1 MPKSQPLAEIVKLL
15 NTQATIILTSCFAV
29 AGLIVLVIN
38 LFPFGIANGITQ
50 NLSCVSSI
58 EERIVRG
65 NSLTGIIEPDETV
78 KIFFGYYDCNEIK
91 KNDIVIY
98 NYAGNPDPLIKIVK
112 GVEGDKFAFQK
123 TEAGWYILINEEIL
137 KNSKNQP
144 YILDERGYRM
154 LSLYEKDYTGIIP
167 ENAYLIMGNLTSGT
181 TDSSRYGLVHKNDI
195 LGKAIR

>member
-15 NTQATIILTSCFAV
+15 NTQATIILTSCFTV

-154 LSLYEKDYTGIIP
+154 LSLYEKHYTGIIP